1 MTLRIGLTG
10 GIGSGK
16 STVAAEFVACGA
28 WLVDTDAI
36 ARALTEPG
44 GAAISDIVDAF
55 GAEAIDVRGA
65 LDRDRMRA
73 LVFANPQAKHQLEA
87 LLHPLIGRAAE
98 ARAAQAQG
106 RPVLFDVP
114 LLAERPHWRSRVDR
128 IVVVDCPHPTQVRR
142 VMARSGWTE
151 EAVQRVIAQ
160 QATRA
165 YRRGMADAVIHNG
178 ESMPL
183 QGLRTAARTLW
194 QAWTRAPLPPVEQ

>member
-44 GAAISDIVDAF
+44 GGAIPAIVEAF
-55 GAEAIDVRGA
+55 GAEAIDARGA
-65 LDRDRMRA
+65 LDRDRMRT
-73 LVFANPQAKHQLEA
+73 LVFAEPQAKFKLEA
-87 LLHPLIGRAAE
+87 LLHPLIGHAAD
-98 ARAAQAQG
+98 ACAAQAQG

-114 LLAERPHWRSRVDR
+114 LLAERPHWRTRVDR
-128 IVVVDCPHPTQVRR
+128 IVVVDCPQPTQVRR

-151 EAVQRVIAQ
+151 DAVQRVIAQ
-160 QATRA
+160 QATRP
-165 YRRGMADAVIHNG
+165 YRRRIADAVIDNG
-178 ESMPL
+178 ESMPME
-183 QGLRTAARTLW
+183 GLRAAARTLW
-194 QAWTRAPLPPVEQ
+194 QAWTCAPFTPVEQ

>member
-1 MTLRIGLTG
+1 VTFRIGLTG

-44 GAAISDIVDAF
+44 GAAIPALVDTFGADVVDA
-55 GAEAIDVRGA
+55 AGA

-73 LVFANPQAKHQLEA
+73 LVFADPQAKHLLEA
-87 LLHPLIGRAAE
+87 VLHPLIGRAADE
-98 ARAAQAQG
+98 RAAQAQG

-114 LLAERPHWRSRVDR
+114 LLAERPHWRTRVDR
-128 IVVVDCPHPTQVRR
+128 VVVVDCPQPTQVRR

-151 EAVQRVIAQ
+151 DAVQRVIAQ
-160 QATRA
+160 QATRSS
-165 YRRGMADAVIHNG
+165 RRGIADAVIDNG
-178 ESMPL
+178 DAMPIA
-183 QGLRTAARTLW
+183 GLRAAARTLW
-194 QAWTRAPLPPVEQ
+194 QAWTRVPFTPVEQ